1 HHLLAELSVEMIGSS
16 EDRAAGPVK
25 ADSQPKAGAM
35 ASLNRACPGLA
46 HTRLPTSTSDSHHPF
61 LQSNR
66 LGEKLKRCTKKALE
80 KRWGVRPPAHPVA
93 AAASPAA
100 APARK
105 SSRRNQQLVAFE
117 QRVVLANL
125 QREMLVERT
134 LPHERVLDPQTSA
147 ATVAA

>member
-1 HHLLAELSVEMIGSS
+1 HGGGDEVHHLLGEVRVEMIGSS

-66 LGEKLKRCTKKALE
+66 LGENLKTYFPH
-80 KRWGVRPPAHPVA
+80 VAHPIWREF
-93 AAASPAA
+93 PAYRSNRKTSSGT
-100 APARK
+100 PSTART
-105 SSRRNQQLVAFE
+105 SRLRSVNW
-117 QRVVLANL
+117 
-125 QREMLVERT
+125 T
-134 LPHERVLDPQTSA
+134 SQTSTA
-147 ATVAA
+147 F